1 MALRK
6 GSIETKKRILSVCV
20 RLFLEQGYHQT
31 PISQIIKEAGVS
43 ASTFQNIFRTKDG
56 VLIELIEFMFS
67 GQFGAARSIAGN
79 TLPPVYTYA
88 AETALQLVLTELNEN
103 LRDVYLEAYTV
114 QSTAEYIHQHTAL
127 ELYKIFGQYFPD
139 YSQSDFYEMEI
150 GTAGI
155 MRGYMAEKCNI
166 HFPLEKKLE
175 RFLSLTLLVYKVPE
189 DEQREII
196 AYIKKIDIRKVA
208 NEVMQ
213 KLVAAL
219 EMHFDFTLT

>member
-1 MALRK
+1 M
-6 GSIETKKRILSVCV
+6 I
-20 RLFLEQGYHQT
+20 
-31 PISQIIKEAGVS
+31 
-43 ASTFQNIFRTKDG
+43 
-56 VLIELIEFMFS
+56 
-67 GQFGAARSIAGN
+67 

-114 QSTAEYIHQHTAL
+114 QSTAEYIHKHTAL
-127 ELYKIFGQYFPD
+127 ELHKIFGQYFPD

-175 RFLSLTLLVYKVPE
+175 RFLSLTLLVYRVPE
-189 DEQREII
+189 EEQREII
-196 AYIKKIDIRKVA
+196 AYIKKIDIRKMA

-213 KLVAAL
+213 KLFTAL